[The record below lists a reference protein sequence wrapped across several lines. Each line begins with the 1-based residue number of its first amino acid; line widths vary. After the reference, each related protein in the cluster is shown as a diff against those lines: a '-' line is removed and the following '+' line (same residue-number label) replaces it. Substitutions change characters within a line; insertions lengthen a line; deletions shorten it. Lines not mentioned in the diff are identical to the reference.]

1 MNTVS
6 GQFIEFNGDNGQY
19 YLDLKKD
26 IDYDKKIQE
35 KADFLGD
42 DALDRHFF
50 DIMVST
56 LNYQDTE
63 KYVPGFNI
71 YSSSAEQQAM
81 WPGSADCSQNPIYV
95 HFPVG
100 LKDAFPLKARK
111 HPLEKWEAA
120 LIEHGP
126 ML

>member
-1 MNTVS
+1 MPVMEEDFLLGTIHTIMQDIMNTVS

-56 LNYQDTE
+56 LNYQDTD
-63 KYVPGFNI
+63 KYVPGFNKPVLI
-71 YSSSAEQQAM
+71 M
-81 WPGSADCSQNPIYV
+81 PGLTLLQRIPFMADSNAT
-95 HFPVG
+95 F
-100 LKDAFPLKARK
+100 F
-111 HPLEKWEAA
+111 
-120 LIEHGP
+120 
-126 ML
+126 MNT